1 MEQNEDSSGAPPPS
15 AARTNVVEAAVAVL
29 TLAVGIVV
37 MVASRR
43 LGAGWTSDGP
53 GSGYFPF
60 YIGLIVAVS
69 STAILV
75 QALVGKHRNTGSF
88 VDTQQL
94 KRVMSVLLP
103 AVAYVLLVRF
113 LGLYVASTIY
123 IALFMV
129 ILGHYRWTRAIA
141 AAVIINAVLYLMFEV
156 WFKVPLYPGTLEPL
170 RLLLSGR

>member
-123 IALFMV
+123 IALPVTEWFDKALFSKMGKKGSSGGKSGGKARE
-129 ILGHYRWTRAIA
+129 LRAKT
-141 AAVIINAVLYLMFEV
+141 EP
-156 WFKVPLYPGTLEPL
+156 VPAD
-170 RLLLSGR
+170 